1 MSKATIRELDDEQGY
16 EGEISQ
22 CVGVTGY
29 HHWFFL
35 KALADAFN
43 YEFRAFAV
51 DSGGERL
58 GVAPLLFRRRGP
70 VSTVN
75 FLPVGPIGPLLRG
88 EAGRAG
94 RMGELLSGPGPAPRR
109 HPTGAPHSGFTSGL

>member
-1 MSKATIRELDDEQGY
+1 MYLGIAGAAATIRELDDEQAY
-16 EGEISQ
+16 EAEISQ

-35 KALADAFN
+35 KALAAAFH

-70 VSTVN
+70 VPTVN
-75 FLPVGPIGPLLRG
+75 FLPIGPAARCSAVKRCVRG
-88 EAGRAG
+88 AWVNCSADSRPCCGG
-94 RMGELLSGPGPAPRR
+94 
-109 HPTGAPHSGFTSGL
+109 T